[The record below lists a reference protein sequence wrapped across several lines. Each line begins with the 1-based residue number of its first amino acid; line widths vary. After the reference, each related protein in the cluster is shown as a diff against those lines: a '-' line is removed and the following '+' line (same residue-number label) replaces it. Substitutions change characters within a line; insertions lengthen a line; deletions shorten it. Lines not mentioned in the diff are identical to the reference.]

1 MRKILAIICIF
12 FTVFNL
18 QAQHTFEFTDNCT
31 AAYNAALSLK
41 NRQAK
46 ALLDTEKNQNPDNIV
61 PYFLENYL
69 DFFELF
75 LNEDPKQYELL
86 KANKKK
92 RLSLIENGPS
102 NSPLKGFMQSVI
114 YLHWASV
121 DAKFGNKMNAGIG
134 FRDALKTIKENQKKF
149 PSFTPNLMISGP
161 VQMTASSIPKGYKWL
176 SSLVGITGD
185 MATGKAHM
193 EKFLHSNDYW
203 AVLFRN
209 EGIFYHCYLQFYL
222 LNEPEQALEYI
233 RKTNLDLVNKHVFTF
248 MAANLY
254 LNNKQS
260 QLAKTIVNNRNKS
273 PEYMPTT
280 VWDFELAYASLF
292 HLEPQAD
299 IYFKRFLQNFKGS
312 YYVKDAWHKLSFHYL
327 IHGDKTGYQQ
337 ALKMVLSAGN
347 QDAEADKRAYK
358 EAASGKV
365 PNVMLLKARLLSD
378 GGYHQEALNV
388 LVGKSSKDF
397 ADAGD
402 RLEFTYRLGRIYDD
416 LGLRD
421 KAIQAY
427 EATLKNGSHSTA
439 YYAARAALQIGL
451 IFENEKNFEKATSY
465 FNKCID
471 LKGHD
476 FENSLEQKAKAGI
489 ERCKLRQKST

>member
-1 MRKILAIICIF
+1 MVKLF
-12 FTVFNL
+12 VFL
-18 QAQHTFEFTDNCT
+18 WALFAGTHVHAQHKFEFTENCT
-31 AAYNAALSLK
+31 SAYSAALSLK
-41 NRQAK
+41 K
-46 ALLDTEKNQNPDNIV
+46 AEAITLIEKEKKQNPDNIV

-75 LNEDPKQYELL
+75 LNEDPKLYEKL
-86 KANKKK
+86 KSNKKK
-92 RLSLIENGPS
+92 RLSIIDRVPS

-121 DAKFGNKMNAGIG
+121 DAKFGNKMAAGLG

-149 PSFTPNLMISGP
+149 ASFTPNLMISGP
-161 VQMTASSIPKGYKWL
+161 VQMTASSVPKGYKWL
-176 SSLVGITGD
+176 SSLVGITGN
-185 MATGKAHM
+185 MATGKAQM
-193 EKFLHSNDYW
+193 EKFLQSNDYY
-203 AVLFRN
+203 ARLFRD

-233 RKTNLDLVNKHVFTF
+233 RRTNLDLVNKHLFTF

-260 QLAKTIVNNRNKS
+260 QLTKSIVNNRNKS
-273 PEYMPTT
+273 PEYMATT

-299 IYFKRFLQNFKGS
+299 VYFKRFLQNFKGT

-327 IHGDKTGYQQ
+327 IQGKNTEYQK
-337 ALKMVLSAGN
+337 AIKMVLSAGK

-358 EAASGKV
+358 EASSGKV
-365 PNVMLLKARLLSD
+365 PNILLLKARLLSD
-378 GGYHQEALNV
+378 GGYHKEALSV
-388 LVGKSSKDF
+388 LAGKSSNDF
-397 ADAGD
+397 LDASE

-416 LGLRD
+416 LGQTER
-421 KAIQAY
+421 AIQAY
-427 EATLKNGSHSTA
+427 EATLKTGSKSTE

-451 IFENEKNFEKATSY
+451 IFEEGKNCTKAIEY

-471 LKGHD
+471 LEGHD

-489 ERCKLRQKST
+489 ERCKLK